1 MTENYIMRAKRE
13 KFFRVLEGFFF
24 TVELPGMKSGVLTE
38 AKCWL

>member
-13 KFFRVLEGFFF
+13 EFLGYWRVFFF
-24 TVELPGMKSGVLTE
+24 TVELPGMKFGVLTE